1 MDRQSTVDCKYLLFL
16 QDFFSR
22 LKPKQYQKFYILKL
36 DEFEVTYSI
45 ELALFKLKVGGDTD
59 ILLDFF

>member
-22 LKPKQYQKFYILKL
+22 LKQKQYQKFYILKL
-36 DEFEVTYSI
+36 DEFEVNYLI

-59 ILLDFF
+59 ILLDLF